1 MKTYK
6 KVLIVEDE
14 QIAASYLEKLIV
26 EIDPGLQVIGR
37 TDTVKATVEWLNS
50 HAADL
55 IFMDIQL
62 ADDISFS
69 IFDKVDVTA
78 PVIFTT
84 AFDHYAV
91 KAFRLKG
98 IDYLLKPIDKN
109 ELADALQRFRS
120 MHVDKVDYSALLEI
134 LQPVSR
140 SYRQR
145 FLVQQGT
152 ELVAVQAEDVA
163 YFYAEDKVVFLTS
176 LEGKSYIIDQTL
188 DALESDLDPSRF
200 YRINRKVLLSINSIA
215 QMHAYSKSRVKLELH
230 PPVKFDTIVSV
241 DRSGGFKKW
250 LGR

>member
-140 SYRQR
+140 SY
-145 FLVQQGT
+145 
-152 ELVAVQAEDVA
+152 
-163 YFYAEDKVVFLTS
+163 
-176 LEGKSYIIDQTL
+176 
-188 DALESDLDPSRF
+188 
-200 YRINRKVLLSINSIA
+200 
-215 QMHAYSKSRVKLELH
+215 
-230 PPVKFDTIVSV
+230 
-241 DRSGGFKKW
+241 
-250 LGR
+250 